1 MGQKE
6 DPPTNLSNHGRKG
19 RASSPLVKYLEMGVF
34 LPRSASDL
42 PSFGVLVALLSGGR
56 LSFFGGQKS
65 SFRKAKNFCIYEN
78 FLPSAR
84 KFFALRKEAF
94 SLPKGAL
101 FFFEGK
107 DVFLPQEIDFP
118 PKEKKLRAKGKSLVF
133 EGKRSA
139 VRRAIFFLT
148 YGNIFSYVRKIIFL
162 RTKILALRRT
172 SFLPP
177 LKPSPSLRKS
187 GLEKGRSEGRKS
199 AWRKAFEAIGRYCL
213 RCRIFAFH
221 KSLGGSCPTSFEE
234 RPLPIKDNDAEIR
247 YP

>member
-42 PSFGVLVALLSGGR
+42 PSFGVPMALLSGGR
-56 LSFFGGQKS
+56 PSFFGGQKR
-65 SFRKAKNFCIYEN
+65 SFRKAKNFCAHENKFPHMRKYFFVYTEINFLICGN

-94 SLPKGAL
+94 FLPKSAL
-101 FFFEGK
+101 FSCPGK
-107 DVFLPQEIDFP
+107 LIFLRRKNP
-118 PKEKKLRAKGKSLVF
+118 LRAKGKSLVF

-148 YGNIFSYVRKIIFL
+148 YGNKFSYVRKYFFL
-162 RTKILALRRT
+162 RAKNN
-172 SFLPP
+172 FLTYENFG
-177 LKPSPSLRKS
+177 PSPSAL
-187 GLEKGRSEGRKS
+187 LAPAEGFPEPS
-199 AWRKAFEAIGRYCL
+199 
-213 RCRIFAFH
+213 
-221 KSLGGSCPTSFEE
+221 
-234 RPLPIKDNDAEIR
+234 
-247 YP
+247 